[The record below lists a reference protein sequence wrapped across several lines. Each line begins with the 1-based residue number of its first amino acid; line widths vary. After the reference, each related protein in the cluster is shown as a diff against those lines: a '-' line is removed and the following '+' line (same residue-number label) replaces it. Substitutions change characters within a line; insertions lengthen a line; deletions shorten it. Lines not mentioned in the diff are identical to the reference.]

1 MKQVDGRL
9 KQVDDGDDGD
19 SCRKHFGFVTGLF
32 LYVPTT
38 CRNLNGTK
46 YSFLTS
52 TKKDE
57 SCNMTLTILDYDYG
71 TQPEFIGEVR
81 LKLAEMLK
89 KPGTVVVLTSW
100 TRMVCP

>member
-1 MKQVDGRL
+1 
-9 KQVDDGDDGD
+9 
-19 SCRKHFGFVTGLF
+19 
-32 LYVPTT
+32 
-38 CRNLNGTK
+38 
-46 YSFLTS
+46 
-52 TKKDE
+52 
-57 SCNMTLTILDYDYG
+57 MTLTILDYDYG